1 MPYRQIYVFLHS
13 GPTNISL
20 LTPSLAAGD
29 VGSEEGGV
37 IFPYVRDYPFPG
49 LWIGY
54 VWGNKRGLQ

>member
-1 MPYRQIYVFLHS
+1 MIFLPS

-20 LTPSLAAGD
+20 LTPSLVAGD

-54 VWGNKRGLQ
+54 VWGNKRGL